1 MRLSVAAVLGGYRNY
16 AQVARDFDLVP
27 ETVRTWVK
35 RVKEEQLGKT
45 PEARDAA
52 ARARVAELE
61 RRVKELGHENSF
73 LKNAQPSSPRKA
85 SDQGHGLPAHPCGE
99 GELLREHDVPAR
111 GLVA

>member
-1 MRLSVAAVLGGYRNY
+1 MANKPRKYSPELRAEVVKAVLDGDRTY

-35 RVKEEQLGKT
+35 DAKEERLGKT

-61 RRVKELGHENSF
+61 RRVRELEKENSF
-73 LKNAQPSSPRKA
+73 LKKCAAFFAKES
-85 SDQGHGLPAHPCGE
+85 E
-99 GELLREHDVPAR
+99 
-111 GLVA
+111 

>member
-1 MRLSVAAVLGGYRNY
+1 LANKPRKYSPELRAEVVKAVLDGDRTY

-35 RVKEEQLGKT
+35 DAKEERLGKT

-61 RRVKELGHENSF
+61 RRVRELEKENSF
-73 LKNAQPSSPRKA
+73 LKKCAAFFAKES
-85 SDQGHGLPAHPCGE
+85 E
-99 GELLREHDVPAR
+99 
-111 GLVA
+111 

>member
-1 MRLSVAAVLGGYRNY
+1 MASKPKRYSPELRAEVVKAVLEGDRNY

-35 RVKEEQLGKT
+35 RAKEDRLGKT

-61 RRVKELGHENSF
+61 RRVKELEQENSF
-73 LKNAQPSSPRKA
+73 LKKCATFFAKES
-85 SDQGHGLPAHPCGE
+85 E
-99 GELLREHDVPAR
+99 
-111 GLVA
+111 